1 MKKKRE
7 REPDLIEFKVNYTLD
22 DDFPVEKYFM
32 AYNSTDALKSFAQ
45 SCAKHLSEKTISD
58 IEMSC
63 FTTAFATPNEPYI
76 EKPEI
81 IPLPKPIPELDESE
95 LEIIEEVNIE
105 EPLTKLDADTES
117 LAPPDAIHS
126 EVNNMQES
134 TEEIDISPQP
144 IKVEKVDPRKE
155 HAELKAEY
163 SNKVNIISAKNKKI
177 LDNYEN
183 LITITNQR
191 IIKINQRIKIVEISE
206 YFKWSDKW
214 IDVPSPSY
222 SLLED

>member
-63 FTTAFATPNEPYI
+63 FTAAFATPNEPYI

-95 LEIIEEVNIE
+95 LEIIEEVNVE
-105 EPLTKLDADTES
+105 EPLTKLDAFGKAVKAGRMAY
-117 LAPPDAIHS
+117 LAGMGKVSKKA
-126 EVNNMQES
+126 
-134 TEEIDISPQP
+134 TATSP
-144 IKVEKVDPRKE
+144 
-155 HAELKAEY
+155 LT
-163 SNKVNIISAKNKKI
+163 SFLS
-177 LDNYEN
+177 
-183 LITITNQR
+183 
-191 IIKINQRIKIVEISE
+191 
-206 YFKWSDKW
+206 
-214 IDVPSPSY
+214 
-222 SLLED
+222 